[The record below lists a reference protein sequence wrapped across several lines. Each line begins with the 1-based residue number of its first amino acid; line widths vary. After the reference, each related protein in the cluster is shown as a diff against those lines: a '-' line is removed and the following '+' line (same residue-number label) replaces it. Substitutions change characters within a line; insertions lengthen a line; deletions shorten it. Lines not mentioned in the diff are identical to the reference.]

1 MARGLTSH
9 RLFWGFMFLLVG
21 ILALLQNYGY
31 QIVDLERFWPI
42 FLVMIGLWMMLHHRP
57 MNADG
62 NGGSGCA
69 ENMATTAPVARK
81 RRRK

>member
-21 ILALLQNYGY
+21 LLALLQNYGY

-42 FLVMIGLWMMLHHRP
+42 FLVMIGLWMMLHHKP
-57 MNADG
+57 IDG
-62 NGGSGCA
+62 SSDGCCA
-69 ENMATTAPVARK
+69 QNSMTAPVARNT

>member
-62 NGGSGCA
+62 NGGCCA
-69 ENMATTAPVARK
+69 ENGKTTPVK

>member
-21 ILALLQNYGY
+21 LLALLQNYGY

-42 FLVMIGLWMMLHHRP
+42 FLVMIGLWMMLHHKP
-57 MNADG
+57 IDG
-62 NGGSGCA
+62 SSDGGGCVQS
-69 ENMATTAPVARK
+69 NMTAPVARK
-81 RRRK
+81 RRRGN

>member
-21 ILALLQNYGY
+21 LLALLQNYGY

-42 FLVMIGLWMMLHHRP
+42 FLVMIGLWMMLHHKP
-57 MNADG
+57 IDG
-62 NGGSGCA
+62 GNNCCA
-69 ENMATTAPVARK
+69 QNNMTMTAPVARK
-81 RRRK
+81 RRRGN

>member
-42 FLVMIGLWMMLHHRP
+42 FLVMIGLWMMLHHKP
-57 MNADG
+57 IDG
-62 NGGSGCA
+62 GCCA
-69 ENMATTAPVARK
+69 QNNMTTTAPVARK
-81 RRRK
+81 RRRGN